1 VIAIG
6 GVNESNAAE
15 CIRAGAAGIAAIRMI
30 QDASDVDNAAALKKA
45 IEAIHGLR

>member
-6 GVNESNAAE
+6 GINESNAPE

-30 QDASDVDNAAALKKA
+30 QNAPESAALKKA
-45 IEAIHGLR
+45 IEAIRGLR